1 MEKIKKKYDELRK
14 RIVAKYGTMDKF
26 AQAIGFSATT
36 LSNKLNDKSTWRLND
51 ITSACQLLD
60 IPPAEISNFF
70 NI

>member
-1 MEKIKKKYDELRK
+1 MKKIKKKYDELRK

-51 ITSACQLLD
+51 IASACQLLD
-60 IPPAEISNFF
+60 IPSAEISIFF

>member
-26 AQAIGFSATT
+26 AQAIGLSATT
-36 LSNKLNDKSTWRLND
+36 LSNKLNDKSAWRLND
-51 ITSACQLLD
+51 ISSACQLLD
-60 IPPAEISNFF
+60 IPSAEVSIFF

>member
-1 MEKIKKKYDELRK
+1 MEKIKKKYDVLRK

-36 LSNKLNDKSTWRLND
+36 LSNKLNDKSTWRLDD

-60 IPPAEISNFF
+60 IPSTDISNFF

>member
-51 ITSACQLLD
+51 IVSACQLLD
-60 IPPAEISNFF
+60 IPSAEISIFF